1 MAKGKMRIGY
11 AVMTK
16 NGGNLVKIRNKSSY
30 LIFGNKSDAVR
41 EVGDYTGWEVVRVTV
56 DVDA

>member
-16 NGGNLVKIRNKSSY
+16 KGNLLFHKRGPYAIYKT
-30 LIFGNKSDAVR
+30 KKMAK
-41 EVGDYTGWEVVRVTV
+41 DYAFIHEDIVRVTI
-56 DVDA
+56 DTDD